1 MKIKL
6 ETTGTIEMISGVRAR
21 LWVGFTEGGIPIK
34 AYINL
39 LEPQTHD
46 PAMLEDFEKELKFIP
61 AERQLAYF
69 DIRLAT

>member
-6 ETTGTIEMISGVRAR
+6 EATGTIEMISGVRAR
-21 LWVGFTEGGIPIK
+21 LWTGFSESGVPIK
-34 AYINL
+34 AWINL

-46 PAMLEDFEKELKFIP
+46 PAMLADFEQELKFIP